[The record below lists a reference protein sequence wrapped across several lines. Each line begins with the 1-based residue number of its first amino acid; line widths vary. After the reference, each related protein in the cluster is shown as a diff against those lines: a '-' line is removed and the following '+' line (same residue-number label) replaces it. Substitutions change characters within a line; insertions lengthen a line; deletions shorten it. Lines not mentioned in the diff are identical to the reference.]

1 MTLFRRLFLLFILLL
16 NAHFVLSM
24 NKKTF
29 FCLLSICCFFFTKEL
44 QGQKLRLKID
54 AAQKKNKAQLSNI
67 PYQKKHL
74 DMSSLYKETTR
85 IEKQLKLAGYFSV
98 QIQKFL
104 TTNDTTKVTFS
115 LGDKIETA
123 HLSVDSTHVRL
134 LKKFNL
140 KNRILKITASNL
152 ENTLKEITKQLDA
165 NGFSFAETSLKNP
178 FVKDRVLFADL
189 QIISSKK
196 RTINSVIIE
205 GYKKFPK
212 TFVNHFLKIDAQTV
226 FNKSKLKEIS
236 KRLEA
241 VSFVRQTKPI
251 EILFKKDSTL
261 VYLYLKK
268 EQKNSFDGLVNFNS
282 DTSGALQLNGHLDL
296 KLQNV
301 FNRGEALTL
310 LWNRFDQERQA
321 LNLKTHIPFLYNSP
335 LSSGF
340 EFSLYKQDSTFLNT
354 EFKTDFSLFL
364 NQSTQL
370 AIHYDY
376 NASKIITAAV
386 NSPTTTAF
394 KSQFVGVSFQ
404 HEVPMNDVF
413 SSQKTQLLISPKV
426 GQRTANSQTENQL
439 KIKLLASY
447 IFEFDKRNSLYIA
460 NHSGYL
466 NSKSF
471 LQNEMYRIGGEKSI
485 RGFNAQSLFA
495 TKYAFFNVAYRFLV
509 SKKSFIYTIT
519 DFGQFKDLNASKK
532 ALSIGAGYQFLTN
545 NSQVNL
551 HYALG
556 KINNQP
562 FDYKT
567 STLNVNF
574 ITYF

>member
-1 MTLFRRLFLLFILLL
+1 
-16 NAHFVLSM
+16 M

-54 AAQKKNKAQLSNI
+54 AAQKRNKAPLSNI
-67 PYQKKHL
+67 PYQKNHL

-123 HLSVDSTHVRL
+123 HLSVDSTHIKL

-152 ENTLKEITKQLDA
+152 ENTLKEITQQLDA

-189 QIISSKK
+189 QIVSSKK
-196 RTINSVIIE
+196 RTINSVIIK

-282 DTSGALQLNGHLDL
+282 DASGGLQLNGHLDL

-301 FNRGEALTL
+301 LNRGEALTL

-567 STLNVNF
+567 STLNINF

>member
-1 MTLFRRLFLLFILLL
+1 
-16 NAHFVLSM
+16 M

-54 AAQKKNKAQLSNI
+54 AAQKRNKAPLSNI
-67 PYQKKHL
+67 PYQKNHL

-123 HLSVDSTHVRL
+123 HLSVDSTHIKL

-152 ENTLKEITKQLDA
+152 ENTLKEITQQLDA

-196 RTINSVIIE
+196 RTINSVIIK
-205 GYKKFPK
+205 GYEKFPK
-212 TFVNHFLKIDAQTV
+212 TFVNHFLKINAQTV

-268 EQKNSFDGLVNFNS
+268 EQKNSFDGLVNFNT
-282 DTSGALQLNGHLDL
+282 DASGTLQLNGHLDL

-335 LSSGF
+335 LSSSF

-394 KSQFVGVSFQ
+394 KSRFVGVSFQ

-466 NSKSF
+466 NSRSF

-567 STLNVNF
+567 STLNINF

>member
-54 AAQKKNKAQLSNI
+54 AAQKRNKAPISNI
-67 PYQKKHL
+67 PYQKNHL

-123 HLSVDSTHVRL
+123 YLSVDSTHIKL

-152 ENTLKEITKQLDA
+152 ENTLKEITQQLDA

-189 QIISSKK
+189 QIVSSKK
-196 RTINSVIIE
+196 RTINSVIIK

-282 DTSGALQLNGHLDL
+282 DASGALQLNGHLDL

-301 FNRGEALTL
+301 LNRGEALTL

>member
-241 VSFVRQTKPI
+241 VSFIRQTKPI

-386 NSPTTTAF
+386 NSRTNTAF

>member
-1 MTLFRRLFLLFILLL
+1 
-16 NAHFVLSM
+16 
-24 NKKTF
+24 
-29 FCLLSICCFFFTKEL
+29 
-44 QGQKLRLKID
+44 
-54 AAQKKNKAQLSNI
+54 
-67 PYQKKHL
+67 
-74 DMSSLYKETTR
+74 MSSLYKETTR

-123 HLSVDSTHVRL
+123 YLSVDSTHIKL

-152 ENTLKEITKQLDA
+152 ENTLKEITQQLDA

-189 QIISSKK
+189 QIVSSKK
-196 RTINSVIIE
+196 RTINSVIIK

-282 DTSGALQLNGHLDL
+282 DASGALQLNGHLDL

-354 EFKTDFSLFL
+354 EIKTDFSLFL

-386 NSPTTTAF
+386 NNPTTTAF

-404 HEVPMNDVF
+404 HEIPMNDVF
-413 SSQKTQLLISPKV
+413 SSQKTQLIISPKV

-460 NHSGYL
+460 NNSGYL

-485 RGFNAQSLFA
+485 RGFNAQSLFV

-545 NSQVNL
+545 NSQINL